1 MNHFLQSG
9 VKCTLSHIRV
19 SCGASQSSND
29 ILWTI
34 RIENH
39 STLSITLNL
48 SRVMGKIYSENV
60 ENWRCTT
67 SNCFHKHIWT
77 KLIAIWTG
85 SAVST
90 LQLQSRQLHTH
101 GFYYKWCNQLTLKI
115 SENRMKNTL
124 PFKALRFMQDCSYF
138 IDHNPHRE
146 AIDHV
151 TLQAAL

>member
-1 MNHFLQSG
+1 
-9 VKCTLSHIRV
+9 
-19 SCGASQSSND
+19 
-29 ILWTI
+29 
-34 RIENH
+34 
-39 STLSITLNL
+39 
-48 SRVMGKIYSENV
+48 MGKIYPENV

-67 SNCFHKHIWT
+67 SNRFHKNIWT
-77 KLIAIWTG
+77 NIIVIWAG
-85 SAVST
+85 SALLT
-90 LQLQSRQLHTH
+90 LRLQSGQLHTH
-101 GFYYKWCNQLTLKI
+101 VFYYKWSNQLTLKI